1 MPLRGVIK
9 VGHVSSM
16 VGDHAPTRLHWRT
29 SPHHWVIRGEA
40 EGEEQEED
48 EARQISVVTG
58 LVQALVIHRTV
69 RISIGPW
76 D

>member
-1 MPLRGVIK
+1 MPLRG
-9 VGHVSSM
+9 
-16 VGDHAPTRLHWRT
+16 
-29 SPHHWVIRGEA
+29 VIRGEA

-69 RISIGPW
+69 RISIDPR

>member
-16 VGDHAPTRLHWRT
+16 VGDHAPTRLHWCT

-48 EARQISVVTG
+48 EACQISMVTG

-69 RISIGPW
+69 RISIDPR